1 MDILNEIENIG
12 AAMMNRSSSS
22 RKTSV
27 FHQRWRAHFGASP
40 KVIKKVWELLDV
52 RVITHLEYLLWCLM
66 FLKIYPKENVACSL
80 VGGIDEK
87 TWRKKIWPLIEA
99 IALLEDK
106 VVS

>member
-1 MDILNEIENIG
+1 
-12 AAMMNRSSSS
+12 
-22 RKTSV
+22 
-27 FHQRWRAHFGASP
+27 
-40 KVIKKVWELLDV
+40 
-52 RVITHLEYLLWCLM
+52 M

-106 VVS
+106 VVSSCLNYKIVLRFIFF